1 MKTRWPLAALAL
13 LAFSAVPAAAQ
24 MLEMPGGK
32 WWKRPAIVEGL
43 KLSTEQ
49 QDRLDEVFLKNRR
62 AFVDLKA
69 DVDRRTIDLED
80 LLAAKDA
87 DPKKVGAASEALEQ
101 ARGRLGKARTMMVV
115 DMKGILTE
123 AQWKQIVDRRD
134 QWRAEREGEMR
145 KRMQEPARQ
154 RSPRREPVQ
163 ARRPLPQRCRR
174 FRKSPREAT
183 GLSARPALWRFR
195 ARTSQRVPSG
205 WNESQPE
212 ASAKRRT
219 DRPAA
224 RMARCTARLGQ
235 AISR

>member
-1 MKTRWPLAALAL
+1 MLALAAL
-13 LAFSAVPAAAQ
+13 SAVPAAAQ

-43 KLSTEQ
+43 KLSAEQ

-80 LLAAKDA
+80 LLAAKDV

-115 DMKGILTE
+115 DMRGILTE

-134 QWRAEREGEMR
+134 QWRAEREGGDA
-145 KRMQEPARQ
+145 QALQQAARERPPR
-154 RSPRREPVQ
+154 RSPPG
-163 ARRPLPQRCRR
+163 
-174 FRKSPREAT
+174 T
-183 GLSARPALWRFR
+183 GL
-195 ARTSQRVPSG
+195 G
-205 WNESQPE
+205 
-212 ASAKRRT
+212 
-219 DRPAA
+219 PAA
-224 RMARCTARLGQ
+224 APQ
-235 AISR
+235 VPEEP